1 MAGKDP
7 RADIAGMMTKVMK
20 VAGPAIGI
28 IRKHALDDERG
39 SNAKALDEIYRL
51 ARLIRERM

>member
-1 MAGKDP
+1 MASRDP
-7 RADIAGMMTKVMK
+7 RADIAGMMTRVMK
-20 VAGPAIGI
+20 TAGPAIGI
-28 IRKHALDDERG
+28 VKKYNLDDDRG

>member
-1 MAGKDP
+1 MASKDP

-20 VAGPAIGI
+20 VAGPALGI
-28 IRKHALDDERG
+28 IKKHGLDDPAG
-39 SNAKALDEIYRL
+39 NNVKALDEIYRL